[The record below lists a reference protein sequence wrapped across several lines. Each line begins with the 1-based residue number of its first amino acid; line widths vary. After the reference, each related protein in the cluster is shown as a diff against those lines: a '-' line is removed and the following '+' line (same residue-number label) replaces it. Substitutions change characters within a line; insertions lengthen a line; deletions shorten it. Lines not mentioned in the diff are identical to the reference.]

1 MYLPETAHE
10 KSLAPRV
17 PAVTLFKKN
26 FPMAFYNAVILVV
39 KDRLISRFS
48 LFVILSVQCGTCDTK
63 PGFRSL

>member
-1 MYLPETAHE
+1 MRISSDSDLPCCDTFQ
-10 KSLAPRV
+10 KKDFP
-17 PAVTLFKKN
+17 VT
-26 FPMAFYNAVILVV
+26 FYNAVVLVV